1 MNLLKNVISYW
12 PNFFRE
18 FRLLLRFRNSVKSI
32 QNELEEQGLRIDW
45 LGRIYTVI
53 NIKEEFRNQPDLV
66 QQSVVFQELKPTSD
80 ILMKYGLSDY
90 AYPEIEKIEE
100 SFSFLIILYPETDY
114 FNFWRWLWNTL
125 FLGIVITLSIWL
137 YPIIANL
144 ISQTNTQ

>member
-1 MNLLKNVISYW
+1 MQLLKNVITYW

-18 FRLLLRFRNSVKSI
+18 ARLLWKYRVAVKEI
-32 QNELEEQGLRIDW
+32 QEDLEKTGLRIDW
-45 LGRIYTVI
+45 LGRVYTVI

-66 QQSVVFQELKPTSD
+66 QQSVVFKELKPAND

-90 AYPEIEKIEE
+90 AYPEIVKVED
-100 SFSFLIILYPETDY
+100 SFSFLVILYPETDY

>member
-1 MNLLKNVISYW
+1 MQLLKNVITYW

-18 FRLLLRFRNSVKSI
+18 ARLLWKYRVAVKEI
-32 QNELEEQGLRIDW
+32 QEDLEKTGLRIDW
-45 LGRIYTVI
+45 LGRVYTVI

-66 QQSVVFQELKPTSD
+66 QQSVVFKELKPAND
-80 ILMKYGLSDY
+80 ILMQYGLSDY
-90 AYPEIEKIEE
+90 AYPEIVKIED

-125 FLGIVITLSIWL
+125 FLGVIVTLSIWL

-144 ISQTNTQ
+144 ISQINTQ

>member
-1 MNLLKNVISYW
+1 MQLLKNVISYW

-18 FRLLLRFRNSVKSI
+18 ARLLLKYRVAVKEI
-32 QNELEEQGLRIDW
+32 QEELEKTGLRIDW

-66 QQSVVFQELKPTSD
+66 QQSVVFKELKPAND
-80 ILMKYGLSDY
+80 ILMRYGLSDY
-90 AYPEIEKIEE
+90 AYPEIVKVED
-100 SFSFLIILYPETDY
+100 SFSFLVILYPETDY
-114 FNFWRWLWNTL
+114 FNFWRWLWNTI

-144 ISQTNTQ
+144 ISQINTQ